1 MKLIE
6 EISLPNKLVMEI
18 WDDSRP
24 IADDTSKVALLVK
37 INVEVKPEY
46 FAHRE
51 DFEEVQK
58 IFGNEIQFEYKLE
71 RPFVKNQGKEGVSK
85 ELLEAF
91 KKDSLPYLSKPK
103 FPESFVLSKHLD
115 IQKNP
120 YKYRDYP
127 A

>member
-1 MKLIE
+1 MKLVE
-6 EISLPNKLVMEI
+6 EILLSNKLVVEI

-24 IADDTSKVALLVK
+24 IAIDTTKVALLITV
-37 INVEVKPEY
+37 NVEVKPEY
-46 FAHRE
+46 FANRE
-51 DFEEVQK
+51 DFEQVQR
-58 IFGNEIQFEYKLE
+58 IFGSEIRFEYKSE
-71 RPFVKNQGKEGVSK
+71 RPFVNNREKESVSK

-91 KKDSLPYLSKPK
+91 KKDSMPYLSKPQ
-103 FPESFVLSKHLD
+103 FPESFVLSKYVD